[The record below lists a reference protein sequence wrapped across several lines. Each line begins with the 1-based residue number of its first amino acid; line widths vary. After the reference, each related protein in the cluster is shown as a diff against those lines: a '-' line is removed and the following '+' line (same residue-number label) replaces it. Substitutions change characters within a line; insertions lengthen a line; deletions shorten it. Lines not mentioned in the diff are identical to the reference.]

1 MQAVRANGPGVHAQL
16 HRWRDELPA
25 WCLPPTG
32 WTALV
37 GLAERVDHGE
47 MAEVELEIQR
57 TVPAPVAE
65 VFARLADIEGHNR
78 WVPGKGSIFRSSRQT
93 SPGPVGVGTTFED
106 DTRLGRTPGEVVEH
120 AAPHRIVYHWWDATS
135 SGRIKMEGWPGYT
148 LEAVGERETLVR
160 HDARLRAN
168 GIYALGKP
176 LLRVLARRERTA
188 TLEAL
193 VRSFEKSDG

>member
-1 MQAVRANGPGVHAQL
+1 MVPDISCRPL
-16 HRWRDELPA
+16 TPA
-25 WCLPPTG
+25 SSPTG

-37 GLAERVDHGE
+37 GLPERVDHVG

-78 WVPGKGSIFRSSRQT
+78 WVPGRGSMLRRTRQT
-93 SPGPVGVGTTFED
+93 SPGPVGVGTTYED
-106 DTRLGRTPGEVVEH
+106 DTRMGRMPGEVVEH
-120 AAPHRIVYHWWDATS
+120 DAPRRLVYHWWDATS
-135 SGRIKMEGWPGYT
+135 SGRVKMEGWPGYT

-160 HDARLRAN
+160 HDARVRAN
-168 GIYALGKP
+168 GVYALGTP
-176 LLRVLARRERTA
+176 LLRVFARRERTA

-193 VRSFEKSDG
+193 VRSFEPGAS

>member
-1 MQAVRANGPGVHAQL
+1 
-16 HRWRDELPA
+16 
-25 WCLPPTG
+25 
-32 WTALV
+32 
-37 GLAERVDHGE
+37 
-47 MAEVELEIQR
+47 MAEVQLEIQR
-57 TVPAPVAE
+57 TVPAPVDE

-78 WVPGKGSIFRSSRQT
+78 WVPGRGSILRSSRQT

-120 AAPHRIVYHWWDATS
+120 DAPHRLVYHWWDATP
-135 SGRIKMEGWPGYT
+135 SGRVKMEGWPGYT

-176 LLRVLARRERTA
+176 LLRLLVRRERTA

-193 VRSFEKSDG
+193 VRSFASSAS